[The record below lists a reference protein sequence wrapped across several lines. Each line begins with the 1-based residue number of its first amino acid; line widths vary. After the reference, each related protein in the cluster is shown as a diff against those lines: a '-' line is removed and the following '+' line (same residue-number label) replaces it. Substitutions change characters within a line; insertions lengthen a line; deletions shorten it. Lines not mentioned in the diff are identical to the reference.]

1 MLSCSFE
8 GQNMIG
14 YNSDI
19 YAYSIAKKNIKNGGL
34 L

>member
-19 YAYSIAKKNIKNGGL
+19 YAYSIA
-34 L
+34 